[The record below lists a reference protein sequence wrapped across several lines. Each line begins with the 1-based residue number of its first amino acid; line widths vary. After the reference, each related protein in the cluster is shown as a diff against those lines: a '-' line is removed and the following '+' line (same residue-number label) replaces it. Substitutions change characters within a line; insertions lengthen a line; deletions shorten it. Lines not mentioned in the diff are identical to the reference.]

1 MGRAHSCNCNACA
14 TVVRTSCMPLDP
26 CMQVLGGHTQMVAK
40 MVQLVRSSPPVLDL
54 KVLLLVV
61 AGSDYH

>member
-14 TVVRTSCMPLDP
+14 TAARTGCMLLDP

-40 MVQLVRSSPPVLDL
+40 MVQLVRSSPPELDW
-54 KVLLLVV
+54 KVLLLVM
-61 AGSDYH
+61 ADSDYH